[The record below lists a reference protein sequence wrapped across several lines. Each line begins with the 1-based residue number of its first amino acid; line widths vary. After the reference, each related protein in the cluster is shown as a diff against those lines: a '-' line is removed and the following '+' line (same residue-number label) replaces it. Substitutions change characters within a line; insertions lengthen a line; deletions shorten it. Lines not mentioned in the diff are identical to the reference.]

1 MAVDYSNYT
10 VTENSI
16 RWHITGFSE
25 LQSATRTFKFKL
37 IYPGESTA
45 SLIEIERRGPGTTD
59 VTHVFSGLESGQTYG
74 IYCEMET
81 DSGSGNIYRYPASG
95 YLSVTTT
102 SLATTMN
109 FSAYATSKAITL
121 SAYGIN
127 QATFLRYLRFY
138 SDYFS
143 ETITLPANTNP
154 SWQSKTFTLDS
165 LGEDVRPKEG
175 QSINV
180 YAELYRLIVPGTGL
194 SSQFQKD
201 VLLNREATVKI
212 PYDDSIFI
220 RATNI
225 TDSAIT
231 VNVYGLNGNKE
242 YERSL
247 RWYRKGPEDSDYIQ
261 ISATQ
266 IQAGSG
272 VTTFNTPLSS
282 LKANSAYSFKVELIG
297 PEGLIT
303 SVTTTANT
311 LEVPGKLSVDNIG
324 ESAVTLILSGLTNA
338 IGRTVKWFYKKSTD
352 TAYISAGTT
361 ELTSNASSVSKVVSG
376 LINETV
382 YNFKAE
388 IYDANDSNH
397 IVGIKTAIATTQ
409 RQVAIMALE
418 SATSVSLRVVL
429 RDMETNVS
437 YDKYIY
443 WYIKRSTDANYTD
456 AGYDVVTADS
466 GASSQSHLFTGL
478 VSSTI
483 GADGELQEAFY
494 DVRAVIK
501 KDNAA
506 TMATLNGT
514 YATTLRDSDIPKPVI
529 TEALQ
534 IIGEKKVELWWEAPE
549 HVTSN
554 EAYVHYDIELSS
566 DGEDYTLIR
575 TVDQPPQDY
584 SEVQLPAFDVKYYLR
599 IKSYPDGGGTE
610 AKLSNVV
617 EVMLTEDFDWE
628 TVSEGAPCIIRA
640 DKWNLLIRYIRKRLS
655 DHGITSAY
663 EMSRVKAGQVI
674 TAYGFNQLLAACN
687 GFYATGI
694 APKQAGDA
702 IRAADLLKLQ
712 EAVNYKEGT
721 L

>member
-1 MAVDYSNYT
+1 MPVNHSYT
-10 VTENSI
+10 VTTNSI
-16 RWHITGFSE
+16 TWNITGFTS
-25 LQSATRTFKFKL
+25 LSKYKRTFNYFIAYDGGML
-37 IYPGESTA
+37 DAGTVVRA
-45 SLIEIERRGPGTTD
+45 AGTTD
-59 VTHVFSGLESGQTYG
+59 VSFTYTGLEAGKTYE
-74 IYCEMET
+74 ISCSMFT
-81 DSGSGNIYRYPASG
+81 DSDSGNIYEYGP
-95 YLSVTTT
+95 LTVTTE
-102 SLATTMN
+102 SLVTTMN
-109 FSAYATSKAITL
+109 FSAYATARAVIL
-121 SAYGIN
+121 STYGIN
-127 QATFLRYLRFY
+127 QATFLRRLELGGKNGWWDIFL
-138 SDYFS
+138 
-143 ETITLPANTNP
+143 IPANTTP
-154 SWQSKTFTLDS
+154 SWRSVTFNLT
-165 LGEDVRPKEG
+165 EFAEVYRPKEG
-175 QSINV
+175 ETINV
-180 YAELYRLIVPGTGL
+180 YAEL
-194 SSQFQKD
+194 QKD
-201 VLLNREATVKI
+201 DTGEPLLRRESTVTI

-338 IGRTVKWFYKKSTD
+338 IGRTVKWLYKKSTD
-352 TAYISAGTT
+352 TAYVAAGTT

-397 IVGIKTAIATTQ
+397 ILGIKTAIATTQ

-429 RDMETNVS
+429 RDMETNVN

-483 GADGELQEAFY
+483 GTSGELQEAAY

-534 IIGEKKVELWWEAPE
+534 VIGEKKVELWWEAPE

-628 TVSEGAPCIIRA
+628 TVSEGAPCVIRA

-655 DHGITSAY
+655 DYGITSAY
-663 EMSRVKAGQVI
+663 EMSRVKAGQVV

-687 GFYATGI
+687 AFYATGI
-694 APKQAGDA
+694 ASKQAGDA

-712 EAVNYKEGT
+712 EAVNYKEET

>member
-1 MAVDYSNYT
+1 MPVNHSYT
-10 VTENSI
+10 ATQTTITWN
-16 RWHITGFSE
+16 ITGF
-25 LQSATRTFKFKL
+25 T
-37 IYPGESTA
+37 
-45 SLIEIERRGPGTTD
+45 SLSKYKRYFNFMIADSNGVGPLGQQVIREAGTTD
-59 VTHVFSGLESGQTYG
+59 VSYTYTGLKAGETYH
-74 IYCEMET
+74 IRCTMET
-81 DSGSGNIYRYPASG
+81 DSGSGNVYTYGPLEVTTKPPDEDTTVTFYGIAYWDRF
-95 YLSVTTT
+95 YLSA
-102 SLATTMN
+102 SLNKVSYSRRVIFKVDNKEIGTVAVGPNSYDTYKSITCN
-109 FSAYATSKAITL
+109 FDTL
-121 SAYGIN
+121 S
-127 QATFLRYLRFY
+127 
-138 SDYFS
+138 
-143 ETITLPANTNP
+143 
-154 SWQSKTFTLDS
+154 
-165 LGEDVRPKEG
+165 GEYKEG
-175 QSINV
+175 GTANLSCV
-180 YAELYRLIVPGTGL
+180 VSKYDYLYIVGGGGR
-194 SSQFQKD
+194 D
-201 VLLNREATVKI
+201 VTI

-418 SATSVSLRVVL
+418 SATSVSLRVML
-429 RDMETNVS
+429 RDMETNVN

-483 GADGELQEAFY
+483 GTGGELQEAFY

-506 TMATLNGT
+506 TMATLNGI
-514 YATTLRDSDIPKPVI
+514 YATTLRDSDIPKPNI

-534 IIGEKKVELWWEAPE
+534 VIGEKKVELWWEAPE

-554 EAYVHYDIELSS
+554 EAYVHYAIELSS

-617 EVMLTEDFDWE
+617 AVMLTEDFDWE
-628 TVSEGAPCIIRA
+628 TVSEDAPCIIRA

-663 EMSRVKAGQVI
+663 EMSRVKAGQVV

-694 APKQAGDA
+694 TPKQAGDA

-712 EAVNYKEGT
+712 EAVNYKEET